1 VTGACGSVIIPPMPV
16 ESATH
21 PGLEPGVVIDN
32 VFEIVRELG
41 RGGMGI
47 VYLARDRQLSRD
59 VAIKCIRPD
68 VSMSDVLRELF
79 LDEARAMAR
88 VRHENVVSIHTLG
101 ARDGVP
107 YFVMELVSGP
117 SLDQWVKGRKG
128 TLSPEEAVDI
138 CEQLCRGV
146 GAIHAAGAVHR
157 DLKPSNVLVGPG
169 MRIAVADL
177 GIARIFEGDQL
188 LPAGPLGTPRYMA
201 PEVGA
206 SEWLTA
212 AQAQRADVYALGM
225 IAYEL
230 LTGVTPFD
238 ASISRVREAALRAG
252 RLPAPSEVRRDLPR
266 VLDAAVLAALAR
278 NPDDRPASAEELGRA
293 LVDARTAFR
302 GQRPVTRILVADDDE
317 AIRKLIIHALGT
329 AFPRVEIIAC
339 ADGADA
345 LRIAESEVLS
355 LAITDLQMPG
365 LTGLELTMAI
375 RAAEKTTRV
384 PIIVATAV
392 GGAADW
398 RVLSAVG
405 ADAFL
410 VKPFSV
416 KELVSTV
423 KRVLNLD

>member
-1 VTGACGSVIIPPMPV
+1 MSSETREHAGIQ
-16 ESATH
+16 
-21 PGLEPGVVIDN
+21 PGVVIDGAY
-32 VFEIVRELG
+32 EIVRELG

-68 VSMSDVLRELF
+68 VSMSDMLRELF

-88 VRHENVVSIHTLG
+88 VRHENVVAIHTLG
-101 ARDGVP
+101 ALAGVP
-107 YFVMELVSGP
+107 YFAMEFISGP
-117 SLDQWVKGRKG
+117 SLDLWVKGRG
-128 TLSPEEAVDI
+128 GPLSAEEAVGI

-146 GAIHAAGAVHR
+146 AAIHAAGAVHR
-157 DLKPSNVLVGPG
+157 DLKPANVLVGPG
-169 MRIAVADL
+169 LRVAVADL
-177 GIARIFEGDQL
+177 GIARIFDGDKL

-201 PEVGA
+201 PEVGT
-206 SEWLTA
+206 SDWLTA

-238 ASISRVREAALRAG
+238 ASISRVRETALRAG

-266 VLDAAVLAALAR
+266 RLDAAVLAALSR
-278 NPDDRPASAEELGRA
+278 DPDDRPASAEELGRA
-293 LVDARTAFR
+293 LIDARTAAR
-302 GQRPVTRILVADDDE
+302 GQRAVTRILVADDDE

-339 ADGADA
+339 ADGSDA
-345 LRIAESEVLS
+345 LRVAESEVLS
-355 LAITDLQMPG
+355 LAVVDLQMPG

-375 RAAEKTTRV
+375 RATETTSRV

-398 RVLSAVG
+398 RVLSALG

-410 VKPFSV
+410 VKPFAV
-416 KELVSTV
+416 KELVATA
-423 KRVLNLD
+423 KRVLGLD